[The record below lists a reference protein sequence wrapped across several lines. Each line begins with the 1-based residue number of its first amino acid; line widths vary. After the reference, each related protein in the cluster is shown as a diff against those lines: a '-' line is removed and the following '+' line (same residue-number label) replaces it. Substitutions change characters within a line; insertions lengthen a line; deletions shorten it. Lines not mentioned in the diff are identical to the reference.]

1 MRVAAWAA
9 ILTGLITVMPAAAE
23 PGDTTTSKVFL
34 AQLQILR
41 ERHGL
46 NQLWLREDSSGQ
58 PPPDI
63 AVGGKADAV
72 LPVASLSKSITAIAI
87 ALLIQRD
94 ELHLDSR
101 LGDLL
106 PGYFAIH
113 GARLRYTPECAP
125 ASGLY
130 HRERAMLRLER
141 YRMQP
146 FPNELDD
153 MPDRAS

>member
-1 MRVAAWAA
+1 MRVAAWAV

-34 AQLQILR
+34 AQLQILS

-46 NQLWLREDSSGQ
+46 NQLWLREESLAQ

-106 PGYFAIH
+106 PGYFAKH
-113 GARLRYTPECAP
+113 RARLR
-125 ASGLY
+125 
-130 HRERAMLRLER
+130 
-141 YRMQP
+141 
-146 FPNELDD
+146 
-153 MPDRAS
+153 